1 MYRPFKYLLIIL
13 PMMLVWGQ
21 TVFGQEGDVDL
32 GKNLFRA
39 NCAQCHN
46 KDMKSDLTGP
56 ALGPGIEEW
65 AQYPG
70 EDLYHW
76 IRNSQE
82 LIAEGH
88 PQATKIWN
96 SWKPTVMTPNPNL
109 TDSDIASILAY
120 IDGVYTGTIGG
131 SSGQA
136 EGAAAAAPAGETSG
150 LNTYWVIGGLGVALV
165 FLTLILSSILGKL
178 RQVEA
183 IQEGEDYDERTFKD
197 MFTGRTAIGIY
208 ILLFIILGGYF
219 TVNRAVDLNRQQD
232 YQPDQPIKFSHVTHA
247 GINKIDCQYCH
258 DGARRSKHS
267 VIPAVNTCMNCHR
280 AIRNGST
287 YGTGE
292 LTKIYASIGYNPSED
307 TYIEDYDSLSQDEV
321 KAIYTKWI
329 GDQYVNDKGKMDSRG
344 ETVVEQQW
352 NHIVES
358 LTDEV
363 KKTVQG
369 PIPWVKIHNLP
380 DHVFFSHEQHVSV
393 GGVACQTCHGP
404 IEEME
409 TVKQFSTL
417 AMGWCINCH
426 RQTSVNFNNEY
437 YEIYTHYHDEIE
449 DGTRSQVTVEDI
461 GGTECQKCH
470 Y

>member
-1 MYRPFKYLLIIL
+1 MYQPFKYLFTVLIF
-13 PMMLVWGQ
+13 LVFSDGIA
-21 TVFGQEGDVDL
+21 FGQEGDIEL
-32 GKNLFRA
+32 GKSLFRT
-39 NCAQCHN
+39 NCAQCHSR
-46 KDMKSDLTGP
+46 DMTSDLTGP
-56 ALGPGIEEW
+56 ALGPGLEAW
-65 AQYPG
+65 ADYPQ
-70 EDLYHW
+70 EDLYQW

-88 PQATKIWN
+88 PQAVAVWN
-96 SWKPTVMTPNPNL
+96 EWKPTVMTPNPNL

-120 IDGVYTGTIGG
+120 VEGVYDGTIGG
-131 SSGQA
+131 STQA
-136 EGAAAAAPAGETSG
+136 QTSTEAAPAADTG
-150 LNTYWVIGGLGVALV
+150 LNKYWVVGGLAVALI
-165 FLTLILSSILGKL
+165 FLSFILWGILGKL
-178 RQVEA
+178 REVEA
-183 IQEGEDYDERTFKD
+183 MQEGGTYEKRTLKD

-208 ILLFIILGGYF
+208 VLLFIILGGYF

-247 GINKIDCQYCH
+247 GVNKIDCQYCH

-267 VIPAVNTCMNCHR
+267 LIPATNTCMNCHR
-280 AIRNGST
+280 AIRSGST
-287 YGTGE
+287 YGTAE
-292 LTKIYASIGYNPSED
+292 ITKIYASIGYNPSED
-307 TYIEDYDSLSQDEV
+307 TYIEDYEDLSQEEV
-321 KAIYTKWI
+321 KSIYTKWI
-329 GDQYVNDKGKMDSRG
+329 ADQYVNEKGEMDLRG
-344 ETVVEQQW
+344 ETMVEQQW

-358 LTDEV
+358 LTTDV
-363 KKTVQG
+363 KQKVQG
-369 PIPWVKIHNLP
+369 PIPWVRIHNLP
-380 DHVFFSHEQHVSV
+380 DHVYFSHQQHVMA

-426 RQTSVNFNNEY
+426 RETSVNFNNEY
-437 YEIYTHYHDEIE
+437 YDIYTHYHDEME